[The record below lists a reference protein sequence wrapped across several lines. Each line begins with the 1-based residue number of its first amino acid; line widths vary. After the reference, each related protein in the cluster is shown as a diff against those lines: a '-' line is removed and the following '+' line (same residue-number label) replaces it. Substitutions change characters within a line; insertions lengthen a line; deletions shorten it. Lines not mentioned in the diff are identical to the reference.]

1 MLNPF
6 ILIGI
11 IRYFIREE
19 MDGTLVA
26 MTIFAFVGAVTP
38 GPVNIVATSTAAQFG
53 KYNAAKHVVSA
64 SMAYAVL
71 VFITGNILNALVDW
85 LPKVELVMQLCGS
98 AFLGY
103 LAYKIYI
110 MPFGQLDAVQA
121 RHSSWLNG
129 ALIQL
134 LNPKAWLVAMS
145 GVSLYVLGQ
154 SDQLA
159 WLGIFTL
166 VSLVACLL
174 GVGFWALVG
183 SFFTQQLLEPRK
195 QLWFNRAMAS
205 ALLASVVTI
214 WI

>member
-1 MLNPF
+1 
-6 ILIGI
+6 
-11 IRYFIREE
+11 
-19 MDGTLVA
+19 MDCTLVA

-38 GPVNIVATSTAAQFG
+38 GPVNIIATSTVAQFG
-53 KYNAAKHVVSA
+53 KYNAAKLVVSA

-71 VFITGNILNALVDW
+71 VFIAGNILNALVDW
-85 LPKVELVMQLCGS
+85 LPRVELVMQLIGS
-98 AFLGY
+98 AFLSY
-103 LAYKIYI
+103 LAYKIYVKSVD
-110 MPFGQLDAVQA
+110 QLDVVQTH
-121 RHSSWLNG
+121 HSSWLNG

-145 GVSLYVLGQ
+145 GVSLYVIGQ

-159 WLGIFTL
+159 WLWMFTL

-174 GVGFWALVG
+174 GVGLWALVG
-183 SFFTQQLLEPRK
+183 SLFTQQLFEPRK
-195 QLWFNRAMAS
+195 QQCFNRAMAS